1 MKDEKTKDR
10 SMQSK
15 YNLKVMS
22 LNTLYICVFIFCLIL
37 VENNFASSIC
47 LINVLINNLE
57 QNDLLNFSILCT
69 SVHITIS
76 K

>member
-10 SMQSK
+10 NMQSK

-22 LNTLYICVFIFCLIL
+22 LNTLYICVYI
-37 VENNFASSIC
+37 
-47 LINVLINNLE
+47 
-57 QNDLLNFSILCT
+57 LLNFGW
-69 SVHITIS
+69 